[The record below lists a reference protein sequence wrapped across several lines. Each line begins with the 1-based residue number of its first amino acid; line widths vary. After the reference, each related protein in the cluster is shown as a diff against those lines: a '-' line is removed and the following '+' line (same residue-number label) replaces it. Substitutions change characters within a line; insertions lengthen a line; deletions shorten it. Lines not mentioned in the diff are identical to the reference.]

1 MNAPLRSLPIRI
13 EPIEGE
19 TAEGLMGRLAHAHLL
34 GDADLRRV
42 ILEQIERT
50 WWPTAHPRII
60 YIIEMLADLPEG
72 ALRPDFGRH
81 GMRVRCGHHSWRPEK
96 CQKCRRFAEP
106 RIACRTC
113 ARGLETTTVARGG
126 AICLTHKQFTYRGL
140 RAGVRSWPE
149 YDQAEQLLRAR
160 LWTRGVALH
169 TGEINLAAAFVGAWN
184 TGAVE
189 PNAITERMEKLNVD
203 APRTYE
209 QTLLCA
215 YPEVIRVAHV
225 LTTPRQITPVLDVTT
240 SALTQADLLSRAVAK
255 AIDGTMNDE
264 LRAFTT
270 SVVGHAHRAML
281 YMYGLRKA
289 PQVKYQL
296 CPLNRAL
303 IVAAHRQRACLLRH
317 ASPRTLPDIAGRP
330 ADAAPRSR
338 VIRTWPTLIDELALQ

>member
-1 MNAPLRSLPIRI
+1 VNATLRSLPIHV
-13 EPIEGE
+13 EPVEGE
-19 TAEGLMGRLAHAHLL
+19 TTDGYLSRLAHAHLL
-34 GDADLRRV
+34 DDADLRRLV
-42 ILEQIERT
+42 LEQIERT
-50 WWPTAHPRII
+50 WWPAADPRII
-60 YIIEMLADLPEG
+60 HFIETLADLPEG
-72 ALRPDFGRH
+72 ALCPDFGRH

-106 RIACRTC
+106 RTACRTC

-126 AICLTHKQFTYRGL
+126 ALCLTHRQFTYRGL
-140 RAGVRSWPE
+140 RADVSSMPE
-149 YDQAEQLLRAR
+149 YEQTEQLLRAR

-169 TGEINLAAAFVGAWN
+169 TGEINLAAAFVGAWS
-184 TGAVE
+184 TGAVA
-189 PNAITERMEKLNVD
+189 PNAIAERMEKLNVD
-203 APRTYE
+203 APRTYD

-225 LTTPRQITPVLDVTT
+225 LTTPRQITQVLDVTM

-255 AIDGTMNDE
+255 AIDGTVNDE

-281 YMYGLRKA
+281 YMYGLRKS

-317 ASPRTLPDIAGRP
+317 ANPRALPDIAGRP

-338 VIRTWPTLIDELALQ
+338 VIRNWPNLIDELAMP